1 MIVRMAM
8 AAVAVAGLFGAA
20 PAARAA
26 GQSFEV
32 ICPIEVSDGSGE
44 CGGGDGGGTGGG
56 GVSPTYVL
64 QGVIQN
70 QGYETGPGGGKRVKI
85 RGYSRLANMSNDRV
99 DADFISVRC
108 NAYDNLGGYTTDYD
122 EESNGALV
130 DVHFASNFVYG
141 MSTYRR
147 ITVVC
152 VHNATK
158 GVNTYSSTS
167 TAEIDIP

>member
-1 MIVRMAM
+1 MIVRTVM
-8 AAVAVAGLFGAA
+8 AVALAAGLVGAA
-20 PAARAA
+20 PAASA
-26 GQSFEV
+26 QSFEEN
-32 ICPIEVSDGSGE
+32 CPIGTE
-44 CGGGDGGGTGGG
+44 CGGEGGGSGGSGGGTA
-56 GVSPTYVL
+56 PTYVL

-70 QGYETGPGGGKRVKI
+70 QGYESGPGGGKRVKI
-85 RGYSRLANMSNDRV
+85 RGYSRFADVNNNRV

-108 NAYDNLGGYTTDYD
+108 NAYDALGGYTTEYD

-141 MSTYRR
+141 MSNYRR

-152 VHNATK
+152 VHNASN
-158 GVNTYSSTS
+158 GVNSYSATS

>member
-8 AAVAVAGLFGAA
+8 AAVLVAGLFGVVPEASA
-20 PAARAA
+20 QR
-26 GQSFEV
+26 FEE
-32 ICPIEVSDGSGE
+32 ICPIDTE
-44 CGGGDGGGTGGG
+44 CGGDGEGGGSAGGGGTA
-56 GVSPTYVL
+56 PTYVL

-85 RGYSRLANMSNDRV
+85 RGYSRFADVNNNRV

-108 NAYDNLGGYTTDYD
+108 NAYDALGGYTTEYD
-122 EESNGALV
+122 DESNGALV

-141 MSTYRR
+141 VSNYRR

-152 VHNATK
+152 VHNATN
-158 GVNTYSSTS
+158 GVNNYSATS